1 MSHFYVLLSVLF
13 FSVHRP
19 QKNVLSYLTNI
30 AALTTFANVLAWP
43 RYLSSG
49 GNHDSLATNSQ
60 NYELLWRNDHCYK
73 VDSVQFIL
81 CEFQQDFFSVRVFFH
96 KHSRF
101 SGQQG
106 REGYFF
112 NSSLPLPPASRT
124 HLDIRLLKTLLK

>member
-19 QKNVLSYLTNI
+19 QKNVLSCLTNI
-30 AALTTFANVLAWP
+30 AALTTVANILAWP
-43 RYLSSG
+43 RYLSSW

-81 CEFQQDFFSVRVFFH
+81 CEFQQDFFSLCG
-96 KHSRF
+96 F
-101 SGQQG
+101 SFTNIRDSVDS
-106 REGYFF
+106 REGKAI
-112 NSSLPLPPASRT
+112 SLTPLYHFHPLHGHT
-124 HLDIRLLKTLLK
+124 WTLDFLRH